1 MKDKIK
7 THIKLL
13 NILSCTIFLSI
24 VMFSYNSL
32 DSDQKFI
39 VTFFGWFIALIN
51 AVTSLLIYKTLK
63 LEEENKNGV
72 S

>member
-24 VMFSYNSL
+24 VMFSYNEL
-32 DSDQKFI
+32 NYDQKFI
-39 VTFFGWFIALIN
+39 VSFFGWFIALIN
-51 AVTSLLIYKTLK
+51 GITALLIYKTLK
-63 LEEENKNGV
+63 LEEGKKNET